1 MRKGYEMMKRR
12 TKRLLSLLV
21 AAALTLGLLPG
32 MAMAAEETVLV
43 KWADTLVTDATN
55 GTGKMPIP
63 IPAVDGTMKDGAE
76 LTRGGAG
83 TPTGDT
89 PAVNS
94 TKSNQTVWFN
104 NWTPDDSYWQLTF
117 STKGITQDTLVLRA
131 GQYSTASGPKHFQA
145 KYSTDGVTFTAVG
158 DAYALGTSKVTAPA
172 LNITLPN
179 ALLDQDT
186 VYIRLYPTD
195 GTAGASNNSRI
206 HDIYVVNAPAATKVE
221 TPTAAAP
228 VNGGTVVQGA
238 TVIFSCSTENVI
250 YSVSTDY
257 TADNDDTNDT
267 WTPLEGNV
275 YTLDTAGEVSLFVKA
290 HDTTG
295 ALDDSDVAKFTYTV
309 NTPLTPLANNSEVVI
324 FYAKDNL
331 AMTASASGKKLTG
344 VAATMAEDKLTTTET
359 AAVFTATLTEDNFYY
374 LVTGGKYLT
383 TGATGNSLSL
393 VDAADDYSLW
403 TLETA
408 SGDGYLI
415 RNVNANSGNKA
426 QYVEYYSGFTTYGM
440 GKDESIY
447 TFQFVSKDNVTTDG
461 GENPPTPPDPP
472 EPGKTFYKPAD
483 GDVVV
488 MYQPNSGMALT
499 ATTSGTRLKGV
510 AATAAGNAL
519 VVDGS
524 ELRLTASVDAD
535 GKYTFTAPDGKV
547 LDTSATGNSLTLV
560 EAGSATAAKWALE
573 SLDNGW
579 LVKNTVAN
587 YNGNYNQCIEVYS
600 GNFTTYGYKGTDA
613 DKNIFT
619 MQFFKDLVIPAAVDA
634 DVEEAVASWGGGS
647 QLEDTVRAIKGDLF
661 QTGDMKDD
669 NAAFTA
675 VVSGAAVQ
683 PFTTSNPSTGGTSY
697 YMGGKGLGSGS
708 DDYLQLAA
716 SAAGWGKLSLSFRL
730 RASNSGPGTFQLQY
744 STNGADFVNFT
755 NGSYEYGYNT
765 YEGGVLVDSGTRS
778 GKITDGVAKTSL
790 NPGAYVSFTFDVPV
804 GAENADNLLIRL
816 VAGNTK
822 AKGDGAPSATGV
834 VRMDSVVLSGHPIL
848 SDDITG
854 YVSVDPDGKEEDQ
867 AAGTE
872 LTMTSATAG
881 AAIQYRFNGQGAFLT
896 YDATAKPVL
905 PDVLPANLEV
915 YATAAGKAQ
924 SVKRVFTY
932 AAGTVATVKME
943 PNGGGVYIAEAV
955 GSVEVTLSCATE
967 GAVIYYSTTG
977 EAPEDYKEYTGP
989 IALAKGFGSMTVRA
1003 YAVKTG
1009 FSDSALATR
1018 TFTERENADYQ
1029 LYFGQIHSHTNYSDG
1044 AGSCDEAFQHAK
1056 GLDEAWNIDFLAVT
1070 DHSNS
1075 FDNADSASIADG
1087 SMSSEW
1093 VEGHELADTHSDDT
1107 FVGIYGYEMTW
1118 SNGLGHMNTFNTPGF
1133 QSRTQADYSTYG
1145 TALQNYYATLK
1156 TQPGSINQFNHPGT
1170 TFGDFSDFA
1179 HYDEE
1184 LDALITT
1191 IEVGNGEGAIGSSGY
1206 FPSYEYYTRALDKG
1220 WHVAPTNNQDNHKG
1234 HWGDANT
1241 GRTVVLADGLDRE
1254 SIYDALR
1261 NYRTYATEDLN
1272 LEILYTL
1279 DGSTMGTILDGP
1291 SGDAAQIKVAL
1302 KDPDDTGSATVQVIV
1317 NGGLVAA
1324 EEKATC
1330 NETVTFTVPTT
1341 YAYYYIKVIQ
1351 ADGDIAVTAPIWLGK
1366 VEAVGVGSMTARNAI
1381 TVAGEEQTIDLSL
1394 YNNESK
1400 ALEITSIVFTDKAT
1414 GKVLHTDNT
1423 IASVPKLG
1431 TAECSFAYTF
1441 PTDGQV
1447 TVLATVKGRLNG
1459 MDKTY
1464 TQELKLTVM
1473 PAEMVRT
1480 VIVDGTHYNDY
1491 VTGYYGGNMGNM
1503 TTIAAGVGV
1512 QVKVIQP
1519 GEAITAEML
1528 ESCALLVIPA
1538 PAKKAGTA
1546 NAGDYVPSAYDQSFL
1561 ELVKSYVTS
1570 GGKVA
1575 VCGLADYQD
1584 DKAANSVYQ
1593 TSVQQNKL
1601 LAAIGSTLKINDDE
1615 VIDNEHNGGQPFRL
1629 YPEKFNKDSQWTKG
1643 IVTREDVAEGESY
1656 QTYSQYSGCSVD
1668 PGQGEA
1674 LVMGFDTTWGGD
1686 SDKDGVDVL
1695 EGKSYTYQYNNKDYT
1710 LDAVV
1715 DMGQV
1720 VFLAAEKVG
1729 EGTVFAAGGVFL
1741 SDFEV
1746 KAELDNIWD
1755 LPYANRTIYEN
1766 ILKSVRE
1773 DVPATPIAD
1782 IRKAE
1787 LNRMFVAE
1795 GYVTSGTTD
1804 PNTTFFD
1811 SIYIQDA
1818 TGGITIF
1825 PYAQS
1830 GLAIG
1835 TKVRVIGSTD
1845 EYQGDREIQITSLEV
1860 LDAEPQI
1867 QEPKVLTTEE
1877 AADYARNG
1885 GWLVKTQGTVSDI
1898 IMEGGVVSQ
1907 FKLTDD
1913 SGVAATI
1920 FIDGYITNK
1929 NGENTVGKR
1938 IKVGDAVSA
1947 VGLSYLH
1954 PEGSSD
1960 VSVCVL
1966 RVRNC
1971 DEIKLLSSGS
1981 GGYSEMVPTTRQKEK
1996 GITVT
2001 NPDGSKTTT
2010 KTDKNGTTTVTT
2022 VFADGSK
2029 QEKITT
2035 KSGDKTLTVTDASGE
2050 TLIKAVLPAAIPTP
2064 EEGFTD
2070 VPQGHWAEGAVNDMA
2085 GLELVKGV
2093 NEAQRIFD
2101 LTSDITRGSLASIL
2115 YRFSNGEK
2123 GLENPF
2129 SDVAGDAWYA
2139 DAVAWAAKTGV
2150 VNGKGNN
2157 DFAPNDAISRQEL
2170 AVMLFRYAKLIGMDV
2185 KTQAELTKF
2194 SDSADVADW
2203 AKEAMTWCVGVGILK
2218 GTGADLL
2225 NPKGTASRAECV
2237 VMLSRF
2243 IGLL

>member
-1 MRKGYEMMKRR
+1 MRKGYEIMKRR

-55 GTGKMPIP
+55 GSGKMPIP
-63 IPAVDGTMKDGAE
+63 IPAVDGAMKDGAE

-83 TPTGDT
+83 APTGDT

-104 NWTPDDSYWQLTF
+104 NWTADDSYWQLTF

-730 RASNSGPGTFQLQY
+730 RASNSGPGTFQPQY

-1075 FDNADSASIADG
+1075 FDNADRL
-1087 SMSSEW
+1087 
-1093 VEGHELADTHSDDT
+1093 HE
-1107 FVGIYGYEMTW
+1107 
-1118 SNGLGHMNTFNTPGF
+1118 
-1133 QSRTQADYSTYG
+1133 Q
-1145 TALQNYYATLK
+1145 
-1156 TQPGSINQFNHPGT
+1156 
-1170 TFGDFSDFA
+1170 
-1179 HYDEE
+1179 
-1184 LDALITT
+1184 
-1191 IEVGNGEGAIGSSGY
+1191 
-1206 FPSYEYYTRALDKG
+1206 
-1220 WHVAPTNNQDNHKG
+1220 
-1234 HWGDANT
+1234 
-1241 GRTVVLADGLDRE
+1241 
-1254 SIYDALR
+1254 
-1261 NYRTYATEDLN
+1261 
-1272 LEILYTL
+1272 
-1279 DGSTMGTILDGP
+1279 
-1291 SGDAAQIKVAL
+1291 
-1302 KDPDDTGSATVQVIV
+1302 
-1317 NGGLVAA
+1317 
-1324 EEKATC
+1324 
-1330 NETVTFTVPTT
+1330 
-1341 YAYYYIKVIQ
+1341 
-1351 ADGDIAVTAPIWLGK
+1351 
-1366 VEAVGVGSMTARNAI
+1366 
-1381 TVAGEEQTIDLSL
+1381 
-1394 YNNESK
+1394 
-1400 ALEITSIVFTDKAT
+1400 
-1414 GKVLHTDNT
+1414 
-1423 IASVPKLG
+1423 
-1431 TAECSFAYTF
+1431 
-1441 PTDGQV
+1441 
-1447 TVLATVKGRLNG
+1447 
-1459 MDKTY
+1459 
-1464 TQELKLTVM
+1464 
-1473 PAEMVRT
+1473 
-1480 VIVDGTHYNDY
+1480 
-1491 VTGYYGGNMGNM
+1491 
-1503 TTIAAGVGV
+1503 
-1512 QVKVIQP
+1512 
-1519 GEAITAEML
+1519 
-1528 ESCALLVIPA
+1528 
-1538 PAKKAGTA
+1538 
-1546 NAGDYVPSAYDQSFL
+1546 
-1561 ELVKSYVTS
+1561 
-1570 GGKVA
+1570 
-1575 VCGLADYQD
+1575 
-1584 DKAANSVYQ
+1584 
-1593 TSVQQNKL
+1593 
-1601 LAAIGSTLKINDDE
+1601 
-1615 VIDNEHNGGQPFRL
+1615 
-1629 YPEKFNKDSQWTKG
+1629 
-1643 IVTREDVAEGESY
+1643 
-1656 QTYSQYSGCSVD
+1656 
-1668 PGQGEA
+1668 
-1674 LVMGFDTTWGGD
+1674 
-1686 SDKDGVDVL
+1686 
-1695 EGKSYTYQYNNKDYT
+1695 
-1710 LDAVV
+1710 
-1715 DMGQV
+1715 
-1720 VFLAAEKVG
+1720 
-1729 EGTVFAAGGVFL
+1729 
-1741 SDFEV
+1741 
-1746 KAELDNIWD
+1746 
-1755 LPYANRTIYEN
+1755 
-1766 ILKSVRE
+1766 
-1773 DVPATPIAD
+1773 
-1782 IRKAE
+1782 
-1787 LNRMFVAE
+1787 
-1795 GYVTSGTTD
+1795 
-1804 PNTTFFD
+1804 
-1811 SIYIQDA
+1811 
-1818 TGGITIF
+1818 
-1825 PYAQS
+1825 
-1830 GLAIG
+1830 
-1835 TKVRVIGSTD
+1835 
-1845 EYQGDREIQITSLEV
+1845 
-1860 LDAEPQI
+1860 
-1867 QEPKVLTTEE
+1867 
-1877 AADYARNG
+1877 
-1885 GWLVKTQGTVSDI
+1885 
-1898 IMEGGVVSQ
+1898 
-1907 FKLTDD
+1907 
-1913 SGVAATI
+1913 
-1920 FIDGYITNK
+1920 
-1929 NGENTVGKR
+1929 
-1938 IKVGDAVSA
+1938 
-1947 VGLSYLH
+1947 
-1954 PEGSSD
+1954 
-1960 VSVCVL
+1960 
-1966 RVRNC
+1966 
-1971 DEIKLLSSGS
+1971 
-1981 GGYSEMVPTTRQKEK
+1981 
-1996 GITVT
+1996 
-2001 NPDGSKTTT
+2001 
-2010 KTDKNGTTTVTT
+2010 
-2022 VFADGSK
+2022 
-2029 QEKITT
+2029 
-2035 KSGDKTLTVTDASGE
+2035 
-2050 TLIKAVLPAAIPTP
+2050 
-2064 EEGFTD
+2064 
-2070 VPQGHWAEGAVNDMA
+2070 
-2085 GLELVKGV
+2085 
-2093 NEAQRIFD
+2093 
-2101 LTSDITRGSLASIL
+2101 
-2115 YRFSNGEK
+2115 
-2123 GLENPF
+2123 
-2129 SDVAGDAWYA
+2129 
-2139 DAVAWAAKTGV
+2139 
-2150 VNGKGNN
+2150 
-2157 DFAPNDAISRQEL
+2157 
-2170 AVMLFRYAKLIGMDV
+2170 
-2185 KTQAELTKF
+2185 
-2194 SDSADVADW
+2194 
-2203 AKEAMTWCVGVGILK
+2203 
-2218 GTGADLL
+2218 
-2225 NPKGTASRAECV
+2225 
-2237 VMLSRF
+2237 
-2243 IGLL
+2243 

>member
-267 WTPLEGNV
+267 WTPLEGNT
-275 YTLDTAGEVSLFVKA
+275 YTLDAAGEVSLFVKA

-309 NTPLTPLANNSEVVI
+309 NVPLTPLANNSEVVI
-324 FYAKDNL
+324 LYAKDNL

-344 VAATMAEDKLTTTET
+344 VAATMAEGKLTTTED
-359 AAVFTATLTEDNFYY
+359 AAVFTATLTDDGFYN
-374 LVTGGKYLT
+374 LVTDGKYLT

-393 VDAADDYSLW
+393 AAAADEYSLW
-403 TLETA
+403 TLENA

-426 QYVEYYSGFTTYGM
+426 QYIEYYSGFTTYGM

-447 TFQFVSKDNVTTDG
+447 TFQFVSKDDVTISG
-461 GENPPTPPDPP
+461 GEEPPTPP
-472 EPGKTFYKPAD
+472 EPGKSFYKPAD

-499 ATTSGTRLKGV
+499 DTASGTRLKGV

-600 GNFTTYGYKGTDA
+600 GNFTTYGYKGTEA

-619 MQFFKDLVIPAAVDA
+619 LQFFKDLVIPAAVDA

-1423 IASVPKLG
+1423 NASVPKLG

-1546 NAGDYVPSAYDQSFL
+1546 NAGDYVPTAYDQSFL

-1584 DKAANSVYQ
+1584 DKAADSVYQ

-1629 YPEKFNKDSQWTKG
+1629 YPEKFNKDSPWTKG

-2010 KTDKNGTTTVTT
+2010 KTDKNGTTIVTT

-2035 KSGDKTLTVTDASGE
+2035 KSGNKTLTVTDASGE
-2050 TLIKAVLPAAIPTP
+2050 TLIKAVLPAAIPAP

-2203 AKEAMTWCVGVGILK
+2203 AREAMTWCVGEGILK
-2218 GTGADLL
+2218 GTGGDLL